1 MRSCFSLTIAI
12 ANSSSKNTPGCT
24 TRFSLVSLAR
34 LADRELALDRFAA
47 IVGVRSLLVMC
58 AWIMH
63 RGWSERGPASR
74 PGSYPPIPCNTPS
87 HTDRVDL
94 DEPTPV
100 LKGYLQT
107 SDDLLDTNTNVG
119 KRYARDAT
127 TIGWFMKEP

>member
-12 ANSSSKNTPGCT
+12 ANSSTKNTPGCT
-24 TRFSLVSLAR
+24 TRFSLASLAQP
-34 LADRELALDRFAA
+34 ADRELAPDRFAA
-47 IVGVRSLLVMC
+47 TVGVRSSLVMC
-58 AWIMH
+58 AWITR
-63 RGWSERGPASR
+63 RGWSERGSASR
-74 PGSYPPIPCNTPS
+74 PDSYPAIPCNTPS

-94 DEPTPV
+94 EGPTPV

-119 KRYARDAT
+119 KRYARDAA